1 MLKNIPY
8 ICILFLLLASCGG
21 KKDDLKTVQEA
32 NDKETAKVI
41 NRIPRNISNTI
52 RISRYFSSPVFKD
65 RFILSLSGESYPTS
79 KLVFCILNQANDT
92 LFYRRV
98 NGLRLLEDH
107 TDEKLETEEDT
118 MRYIQLRMS
127 SFFAEVN
134 FSNPPYFFNDPTK
147 EGFTGDTAL
156 WNEIKEDSTSW
167 CFEFALLKNG
177 AAEVIAYS
185 HEMDSVIVYD
195 VSR

>member
-1 MLKNIPY
+1 MVLI
-8 ICILFLLLASCGG
+8 FLASCGG
-21 KKDDLKTVQEA
+21 KKGNENTLQNA
-32 NDKETAKVI
+32 NDKETAKVT
-41 NRIPRNISNTI
+41 NKVPRTVSNTI

-65 RFILSLSGESYPTS
+65 RFILSLTGESYPKS
-79 KLVFCILNQANDT
+79 KLVFCILNQSNDT
-92 LFYRRV
+92 LFYRTAK
-98 NGLRLLEDH
+98 GLRLLEDH
-107 TDEKLETEEDT
+107 TDEKLTTEEDT

-147 EGFTGDTAL
+147 EGFSGDTAL

-185 HEMDSVIVYD
+185 HEKDSVIVYD